1 MNKLYDVLEICLKE
15 LENGASLDSVLAR
28 YPDQAREL
36 RPILKTA
43 KLARRMAVPAPSSD
57 VVRAGRAR
65 LLQRAAEMRE
75 GKYAPSR
82 KRVIPTFKR
91 FALSFSMAAVLLL
104 SGTGILGAS
113 ASALPGE
120 NLYPVKRS
128 WEDVRLLLVFNSDSH
143 DALKSHFE
151 NERLHEVSKLLEE
164 GRDEPIRFVGIYTL
178 INGTTYISGLPV
190 AIIASTQLPVE
201 GLESGKPVAVSG
213 YTNANGVVEV
223 TAITLL
229 PAGTYVPAG
238 QPVEVESTDDG
249 DSDSDSN
256 PAPDQNTDSESG
268 SDTGSSNAP
277 KEKTRSD
284 IHYFEAEGTVEALSE
299 FTLVL
304 NGKTVYFDNVRISGD
319 LIVGARVEIKG
330 YYASDGRFMVTEV
343 EVKQWKSDSND
354 DGSDSDSNDDG
365 SDSNHDNDDDDGHDG
380 HHDHDS
386 HD

>member
-57 VVRAGRAR
+57 MVRAGRAR

-82 KRVIPTFKR
+82 KRVIPTFQR
-91 FALSFSMAAVLLL
+91 LALSFSLAAVLLL

-120 NLYPVKRS
+120 NLYPVKRT

-151 NERLHEVSKLLEE
+151 SERLHEVSELLAE

-178 INGTTYISGLPV
+178 VDGTTYISGLPV
-190 AIIASTQLPVE
+190 TIIASTQLPVE

-213 YTNANGVVEV
+213 YTNTNGVVEV

-249 DSDSDSN
+249 DSN
-256 PAPDQNTDSESG
+256 
-268 SDTGSSNAP
+268 
-277 KEKTRSD
+277 
-284 IHYFEAEGTVEALSE
+284 
-299 FTLVL
+299 
-304 NGKTVYFDNVRISGD
+304 
-319 LIVGARVEIKG
+319 
-330 YYASDGRFMVTEV
+330 
-343 EVKQWKSDSND
+343 
-354 DGSDSDSNDDG
+354 
-365 SDSNHDNDDDDGHDG
+365 
-380 HHDHDS
+380 
-386 HD
+386 